1 MPRRRSDR
9 AKARQSW
16 FFAECVCGEITPTAI
31 IQKDDGF
38 ICANCDAR
46 EKGEPE
52 RVCLNC
58 RKSAPFE
65 GHHAKGWKVSPK
77 EIEDWCINCHRKR
90 HRGRAI

>member
-1 MPRRRSDR
+1 MPREQSGPL
-9 AKARQSW
+9 SW

-31 IQKDDGF
+31 IQKDGGF
-38 ICANCDAR
+38 ICANCHAR

-65 GHHAKGWKVSPK
+65 VHHTRGWKVSPL
-77 EIEDWCINCHRKR
+77 
-90 HRGRAI
+90 RAVLRNGDARCLQ